1 MVNNMEKLRNTINTI
16 LGWACVFVF
25 AVMVVVGTY
34 QIVVRYFFNNPST
47 VSEEL
52 LTWMALLST
61 ALVFGKRDHMRMGFL
76 ADKVTG
82 QKKKV
87 LEIGIELLIILFA
100 LVVMVYGG
108 ISIMKLTM
116 TQITASLGVSMGLIY
131 TIIPLSGI
139 LIVIYGIMNI
149 IDLAKGKGE

>member
-1 MVNNMEKLRNTINTI
+1 
-16 LGWACVFVF
+16 
-25 AVMVVVGTY
+25 
-34 QIVVRYFFNNPST
+34 
-47 VSEEL
+47 
-52 LTWMALLST
+52 MALLST

-100 LVVMVYGG
+100 LVVMVYGE

>member
-1 MVNNMEKLRNTINTI
+1 
-16 LGWACVFVF
+16 
-25 AVMVVVGTY
+25 
-34 QIVVRYFFNNPST
+34 
-47 VSEEL
+47 
-52 LTWMALLST
+52 
-61 ALVFGKRDHMRMGFL
+61 MRMGFL

-87 LEIGIELLIILFA
+87 LEIVIELLIIAFA
-100 LVVMVYGG
+100 LIVMVYGG

-139 LIVIYGIMNI
+139 LIVVYGIMNI

>member
-1 MVNNMEKLRNTINTI
+1 
-16 LGWACVFVF
+16 
-25 AVMVVVGTY
+25 
-34 QIVVRYFFNNPST
+34 
-47 VSEEL
+47 
-52 LTWMALLST
+52 
-61 ALVFGKRDHMRMGFL
+61 MRMGFL

-87 LEIGIELLIILFA
+87 LEIAIELLIILFA

>member
-1 MVNNMEKLRNTINTI
+1 MR
-16 LGWACVFVF
+16 LG
-25 AVMVVVGTY
+25 
-34 QIVVRYFFNNPST
+34 
-47 VSEEL
+47 L
-52 LTWMALLST
+52 
-61 ALVFGKRDHMRMGFL
+61 L

>member
-1 MVNNMEKLRNTINTI
+1 
-16 LGWACVFVF
+16 
-25 AVMVVVGTY
+25 
-34 QIVVRYFFNNPST
+34 
-47 VSEEL
+47 
-52 LTWMALLST
+52 MALLST

>member
-1 MVNNMEKLRNTINTI
+1 M
-16 LGWACVFVF
+16 
-25 AVMVVVGTY
+25 
-34 QIVVRYFFNNPST
+34 
-47 VSEEL
+47 
-52 LTWMALLST
+52 
-61 ALVFGKRDHMRMGFL
+61 
-76 ADKVTG
+76 
-82 QKKKV
+82 

-149 IDLAKGKGE
+149 IDLSKGKGE

>member
-1 MVNNMEKLRNTINTI
+1 
-16 LGWACVFVF
+16 
-25 AVMVVVGTY
+25 
-34 QIVVRYFFNNPST
+34 
-47 VSEEL
+47 
-52 LTWMALLST
+52 
-61 ALVFGKRDHMRMGFL
+61 MRMGFL

-149 IDLAKGKGE
+149 IGLAKGKGE

>member
-1 MVNNMEKLRNTINTI
+1 
-16 LGWACVFVF
+16 
-25 AVMVVVGTY
+25 
-34 QIVVRYFFNNPST
+34 
-47 VSEEL
+47 
-52 LTWMALLST
+52 MALLST

-116 TQITASLGVSMGLIY
+116 TQITASLGVS
-131 TIIPLSGI
+131 
-139 LIVIYGIMNI
+139 YGI
-149 IDLAKGKGE
+149 DLYNHSFIRHSNCHLWHYEYY

>member
-1 MVNNMEKLRNTINTI
+1 
-16 LGWACVFVF
+16 
-25 AVMVVVGTY
+25 
-34 QIVVRYFFNNPST
+34 
-47 VSEEL
+47 
-52 LTWMALLST
+52 MALLST

-87 LEIGIELLIILFA
+87 LEIVIELLIIAFA
-100 LVVMVYGG
+100 LIVMVYGG

>member
-1 MVNNMEKLRNTINTI
+1 
-16 LGWACVFVF
+16 
-25 AVMVVVGTY
+25 
-34 QIVVRYFFNNPST
+34 
-47 VSEEL
+47 
-52 LTWMALLST
+52 MALLST

-87 LEIGIELLIILFA
+87 LEIGIEVLIILFA

>member
-1 MVNNMEKLRNTINTI
+1 M
-16 LGWACVFVF
+16 
-25 AVMVVVGTY
+25 
-34 QIVVRYFFNNPST
+34 
-47 VSEEL
+47 
-52 LTWMALLST
+52 LST

>member
-1 MVNNMEKLRNTINTI
+1 M
-16 LGWACVFVF
+16 
-25 AVMVVVGTY
+25 
-34 QIVVRYFFNNPST
+34 
-47 VSEEL
+47 
-52 LTWMALLST
+52 
-61 ALVFGKRDHMRMGFL
+61 

-87 LEIGIELLIILFA
+87 LEIAIELLIILFA

>member
-1 MVNNMEKLRNTINTI
+1 
-16 LGWACVFVF
+16 
-25 AVMVVVGTY
+25 
-34 QIVVRYFFNNPST
+34 
-47 VSEEL
+47 
-52 LTWMALLST
+52 MALLST

-87 LEIGIELLIILFA
+87 LEICIELLIILFA

>member
-1 MVNNMEKLRNTINTI
+1 
-16 LGWACVFVF
+16 
-25 AVMVVVGTY
+25 
-34 QIVVRYFFNNPST
+34 
-47 VSEEL
+47 
-52 LTWMALLST
+52 MALLST

-87 LEIGIELLIILFA
+87 LEIAIELLIILFA

>member
-1 MVNNMEKLRNTINTI
+1 
-16 LGWACVFVF
+16 
-25 AVMVVVGTY
+25 
-34 QIVVRYFFNNPST
+34 
-47 VSEEL
+47 
-52 LTWMALLST
+52 MALLST
-61 ALVFGKRDHMRMGFL
+61 TLVFGKRDHMRMGFL

-87 LEIGIELLIILFA
+87 LEIAIELLIILFA

>member
-1 MVNNMEKLRNTINTI
+1 
-16 LGWACVFVF
+16 
-25 AVMVVVGTY
+25 
-34 QIVVRYFFNNPST
+34 
-47 VSEEL
+47 
-52 LTWMALLST
+52 
-61 ALVFGKRDHMRMGFL
+61 MRMGFL

-87 LEIGIELLIILFA
+87 LEIAIELLIILFA
-100 LVVMVYGG
+100 LIVMVYGG

>member
-1 MVNNMEKLRNTINTI
+1 
-16 LGWACVFVF
+16 
-25 AVMVVVGTY
+25 
-34 QIVVRYFFNNPST
+34 
-47 VSEEL
+47 
-52 LTWMALLST
+52 MALLST

-82 QKKKV
+82 QKKV

-100 LVVMVYGG
+100 LIVMVYGG

>member
-1 MVNNMEKLRNTINTI
+1 
-16 LGWACVFVF
+16 
-25 AVMVVVGTY
+25 
-34 QIVVRYFFNNPST
+34 
-47 VSEEL
+47 
-52 LTWMALLST
+52 
-61 ALVFGKRDHMRMGFL
+61 MRMGFL

>member
-1 MVNNMEKLRNTINTI
+1 MDGL
-16 LGWACVFVF
+16 A
-25 AVMVVVGTY
+25 
-34 QIVVRYFFNNPST
+34 FNSF
-47 VSEEL
+47 SI
-52 LTWMALLST
+52 W
-61 ALVFGKRDHMRMGFL
+61 FL